1 MLRRNIILLKYHNF
15 FNGLWLFAA
24 LAVIYF
30 QQVTGSYSLAMLAF
44 SFVNL
49 SQSLAEIPCGMFSD
63 RINRKAT
70 LVLGSI
76 CVFINMVLWAL
87 AGVWSS
93 TWLLFLGSVF
103 RGVGLAFKSG
113 TDSALLYETLKD
125 SRRCRLYLLFSAKTC
140 SFYHVGA
147 LVAAFLAT
155 IITYY
160 FSLQTLVWM
169 AIIPYF
175 ANIFINYFMINPKN
189 CFEKGMSPQKHLQK
203 SLTTFVKN
211 KKLRKYAILQMTN
224 HALSVSV
231 FRFESGYFEALIP
244 VYLVNIARALQH
256 ATGWVGYFLVNLFEK
271 SNLIKILCYST
282 LGSALVKITGL
293 IMNNSIAPFF
303 MSLQNLFYGPA
314 QSASSTLLQ
323 KEYKSGLRATLESI
337 ISLGEGIATAIIGFL
352 IGLVAD
358 IFSPRIILFVATF
371 CSIAIA
377 IAYRRLFKPVII
389 KK

>member
-87 AGVWSS
+87 AGAWSS

-147 LVAAFLAT
+147 LVAAFWQQL
-155 IITYY
+155 
-160 FSLQTLVWM
+160 
-169 AIIPYF
+169 
-175 ANIFINYFMINPKN
+175 
-189 CFEKGMSPQKHLQK
+189 
-203 SLTTFVKN
+203 
-211 KKLRKYAILQMTN
+211 
-224 HALSVSV
+224 
-231 FRFESGYFEALIP
+231 
-244 VYLVNIARALQH
+244 
-256 ATGWVGYFLVNLFEK
+256 
-271 SNLIKILCYST
+271 
-282 LGSALVKITGL
+282 
-293 IMNNSIAPFF
+293 
-303 MSLQNLFYGPA
+303 
-314 QSASSTLLQ
+314 
-323 KEYKSGLRATLESI
+323 
-337 ISLGEGIATAIIGFL
+337 
-352 IGLVAD
+352 
-358 IFSPRIILFVATF
+358 
-371 CSIAIA
+371 
-377 IAYRRLFKPVII
+377 
-389 KK
+389 